1 MVRPKYSISKR
12 IMKFAFAAREWAEY
26 EAELR
31 ARGRIKP
38 AGSHDS
44 FDDIPAADYDG
55 AKVSRRE
62 SERSRR

>member
-1 MVRPKYSISKR
+1 M
-12 IMKFAFAAREWAEY
+12 
-26 EAELR
+26 R